1 MQLVMELEVKL
12 FCDKS
17 GNMGS
22 ASVGLTTLTTHLESD
37 ILE

>member
-1 MQLVMELEVKL
+1 MQLVVELEVKL
-12 FCDKS
+12 FCDES

-22 ASVGLTTLTTHLESD
+22 ASSVGLTTHLESD